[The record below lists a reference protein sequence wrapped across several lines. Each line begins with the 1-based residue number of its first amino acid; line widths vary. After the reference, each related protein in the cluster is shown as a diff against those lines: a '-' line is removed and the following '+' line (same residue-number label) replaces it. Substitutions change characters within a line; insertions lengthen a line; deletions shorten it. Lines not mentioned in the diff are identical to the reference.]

1 MASPTKLFVCPDDG
15 CVCGQ
20 CKIADCECECHAFDT
35 CSCAEIVDIV
45 CACHK
50 SARASTFN
58 GMTRN
63 KIMEWMHARRDPMK
77 FVEAAEIACAQRSM
91 VKSMIDASPSY
102 QKDGSKKA
110 AVTSHVGP
118 MTPEMHDLFNA
129 LWKGSKGKTTN
140 IVMGQP
146 KKKIVKPAH
155 KKSKRCAS
163 ANV

>member
-1 MASPTKLFVCPDDG
+1 MSSTKLFVCPDDG

-20 CKIADCECECHAFDT
+20 CKIADCECECHAFDKL
-35 CSCAEIVDIV
+35 SCVEIVDIV

-77 FVEAAEIACAQRSM
+77 FVEAADKILL
-91 VKSMIDASPSY
+91 IDSSPSY
-102 QKDGSKKA
+102 QKITGGSKVA
-110 AVTSHVGP
+110 AVTSHVGV
-118 MTPEMHDLFNA
+118 MTPEMHELFNTR
-129 LWKGSKGKTTN
+129 WKGSKAKTTN
-140 IVMGQP
+140 IVIGQP
-146 KKKIVKPAH
+146 KKKIVRPRKG
-155 KKSKRCAS
+155 KKCAR